1 MTSSASQHDPL
12 AMWPAVR
19 ISDPGDLLAAVPA
32 LLGFPPQRSLV
43 LVCVGG
49 PAGTTIGPVVRVDL
63 VLPGELSPINQGGDD
78 FEPFVWGR
86 FDSLTAPVLA
96 SIDQLGELCARE
108 RVHHAIALI
117 VDDRIESLIGPDLGP
132 GPLFDNVNFGGDF
145 CGDFDGE
152 ICGDAFDD
160 PAEDGR
166 DDDFDIGEVYEE
178 IADALGAGLAA
189 HGTILVGAHIT
200 MEIAAGEFWWS
211 LLGDRRT
218 GFLRDPGSSTAAAT
232 NVLHGRQIRGSRA
245 EVAAVLEPGDP
256 LERIEVAKLIA
267 DAAEAAFSARRRAA
281 RAGTKDAHSRNE
293 LVRVLFQV
301 ENVATGAVLG
311 PAEIVELGVA
321 LTNVDVRDC
330 ALVLATGDQADAA
343 EQLWLTMVRLLPD
356 PYYADAAALL
366 GYSCYVRGDG
376 PLAGIAFEAA
386 RRSEPGHRLANL
398 LDGALQNGVS
408 PQVMRSLADTS
419 YAVAKRL
426 GVILP
431 PPRHD

>member
-1 MTSSASQHDPL
+1 MTTSASQHDPL
-12 AMWPAVR
+12 AMWPEVR

-63 VLPGELSPINQGGDD
+63 VLPGEKRGDD
-78 FEPFVWGR
+78 IEPFVWGR

-96 SIDQLGELCARE
+96 SIDHLGELCARE

-132 GPLFDNVNFGGDF
+132 GPIFDNVDFGGDF
-145 CGDFDGE
+145 GGEFCGE
-152 ICGDAFDD
+152 AFDD
-160 PAEDGR
+160 RAEDGPY
-166 DDDFDIGEVYEE
+166 DDFDLSEVYEE

-218 GFLRDPGSSTAAAT
+218 GFLRDPGSSTAAAM

-256 LERIEVAKLIA
+256 LERIEVAKLLA
-267 DAAEAAFSARRRAA
+267 DAAESAFSARRRAA

-321 LTNVDVRDC
+321 LTNIDVRDC
-330 ALVLATGDQADAA
+330 ALVLATGEHADAA
-343 EQLWLTMVRLLPD
+343 EQVWLTMVRLLPD

-376 PLAGIAFEAA
+376 PLAGIVFEAA
-386 RRSEPGHRLANL
+386 RRSDPDHRLANL
-398 LDGALQNGVS
+398 LDGALQNGVP

-419 YAVAKRL
+419 FAVAKRL

-431 PPRHD
+431 PPRRE